1 MTDGAQNRRVR
12 VDGVRSR
19 RMILDTAVKLATVDG
34 LAGLSIARLAEAAGI
49 SKSGLFAHFG
59 SKEDLQLATIDAAT
73 EIYGRDIVGPAM
85 QEPDSSARLRALC
98 NLFLDQVENDVFP
111 GGCFFSSVNSEFD
124 TRPGIV
130 RDRLAELQTQWME
143 LLAAEYA
150 AARDAGLLPD
160 EEPEQAAFDLNSY
173 LHLANDL
180 YVLYRDRSYLD
191 RARRSIAAYLAT
203 A

>member
-1 MTDGAQNRRVR
+1 
-12 VDGVRSR
+12 
-19 RMILDTAVKLATVDG
+19 MILDTAVKLATVDG